1 MQEFKKLKIWQKA
14 MEVTVDIYKIT
25 ADYPKAEL
33 YGLVSQMRR
42 SSVSIVSNIAEGAGR
57 NNPKEFMQFLG
68 YSQASATEL
77 ETQLLVSSQVGF
89 LDASTLCAIEGKI
102 IEIQKM
108 NRALQTAIGKTIYK
122 KKSSAFVPHNIAQ
135 EQTNKQND

>member
-1 MQEFKKLKIWQKA
+1 

-77 ETQLLVSSQVGF
+77 ETQLLVSTQVGF
-89 LDASTLCAIEGKI
+89 LDESAQCAIEAKI

-122 KKSSAFVPHNIAQ
+122 K
-135 EQTNKQND
+135 